1 MTNAEKYKELE
12 TKKVAKMTNEEI
24 AEIMDKDIKY
34 CKDCPCENSCT
45 MDKTCK
51 EYYLDWL
58 DKEAEKE
65 TFGNLKRG
73 DKFVFY
79 CFGMKSQPYMKISN
93 VILEDPLINKVLGEQ
108 RYNAVSVETGWLRR
122 FDDNEEVEKIN
133 D

>member
-12 TKKVAKMTNEEI
+12 IKKVTAMTNEEI
-24 AEIMDKDIKY
+24 AETMDKDIIH
-34 CKDCPCENSCT
+34 CLDCPCEYLCK
-45 MDKTCK
+45 MDKSCK

-79 CFGMKSQPYMKISN
+79 CFGAKSQPYMKISN
-93 VILEDPLINKVLGEQ
+93 VILEDSLINKVLGEQ
-108 RYNAVSVETGWLRR
+108 KYNAVSVETGWLRR
-122 FDDNEEVEKIN
+122 FEDNEEVEIIN